1 MGIEQRCSLLDFI
14 LQLIC
19 FCQTLICSPDAVIS
33 GPGSI
38 NVTNN
43 LPLLRLLVGAL
54 IYHRDGRVAVS
65 HLLVKKKKKARQLW
79 AMCVGNVSS
88 LLRIHSLE

>member
-65 HLLVKKKKKARQLW
+65 HLLVKKKKKKSRAV
-79 AMCVGNVSS
+79 VGHACKGFVLSFNN
-88 LLRIHSLE
+88 